1 MAVSA
6 MDDANIRQGFFSEN
20 TFAIAK
26 IPQVM
31 DIHPLNPAN
40 LLAADIAGFPV
51 ANPSDL
57 AEVPPMFRVQ
67 VDLAIPDARE
77 EYPKLSCHSR

>member
-1 MAVSA
+1 M
-6 MDDANIRQGFFSEN
+6 MDVHS
-20 TFAIAK
+20 
-26 IPQVM
+26 
-31 DIHPLNPAN
+31 LNPAN
-40 LLAADIAGFPV
+40 LLSADIAGFLV
-51 ANPSDL
+51 ANPSDF